1 MVDKVKKSKDEEST
15 TKKKP
20 TPRIRTIMT
29 PPKEGTVKRSVI
41 RKAIK
46 EMMAQ
51 QSHQ

>member
-1 MVDKVKKSKDEEST
+1 MAVNAKKSKDEGSP
-15 TKKKP
+15 TKKKT
-20 TPRIRTIMT
+20 TPRIRKIMT